1 MGRTNRTDTTKLR
14 ALRNK
19 RALSQEALES
29 ASGVSQATI
38 SMMETRGPG
47 PAVAHAIAL
56 AKALGTS
63 VEELFADDA
72 RRRHAS
78 TPVRVR
84 RCERAAPA
92 ARSRDSAG

>member
-1 MGRTNRTDTTKLR
+1 MNRTTTKLR
-14 ALRNK
+14 TLRTR
-19 RALSQEALES
+19 RAISQEALEE

-38 SMMETRGPG
+38 SALETRGPG

-56 AKALGTS
+56 ARALNVS

-84 RCERAAPA
+84 GRERSAPA